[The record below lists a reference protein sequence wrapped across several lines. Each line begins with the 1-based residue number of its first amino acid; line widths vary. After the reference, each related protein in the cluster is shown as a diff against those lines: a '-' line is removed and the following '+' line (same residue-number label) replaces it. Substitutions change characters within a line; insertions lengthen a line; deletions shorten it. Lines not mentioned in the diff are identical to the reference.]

1 MNADQDTAHSYS
13 DNALRGAIRSLKRMF
28 NRGEWG
34 DRRLRALEQEEK
46 RRALEDTETTNSHK
60 P

>member
-1 MNADQDTAHSYS
+1 MTTDEKTARSYS

-28 NRGEWG
+28 HRGEWG
-34 DRRLRALEQEEK
+34 DNRLRALEHEEK
-46 RRALEDTETTNSHK
+46 RRSLEDTETTNSHK